1 MTFRRVLFTWL
12 GAGVCSA
19 LFITAAGAETLPLA
33 QVPPA
38 VQKGL
43 QAQLANGTL
52 GEIDREDEDG
62 ETTYTV
68 EITKAGQARDYTL
81 SESGALLRMEV
92 FLRELPPIVQSSIQN
107 LVGQGQV
114 GSIDKALDDEAVRYD
129 VDYTTKAG
137 VNRSFSVLENGKLES
152 TQIDLTEAPPAV
164 QAAITKEAGNG
175 QISEVVK
182 SFEDNAVYYDV
193 TVNRDGKDRDF
204 TVAEGGKLESRQV
217 FLNELPPPAQTS
229 VQRTIGAGKLLRI
242 DQVFDKK
249 KGVFPFEVE
258 SLVDGKP
265 YDFSI
270 GPKGAFLGIDQ

>member
-12 GAGVCSA
+12 GAGVCSV
-19 LFITAAGAETLPLA
+19 LFVPAAGAEIQPLA

-38 VQKGL
+38 VQKGI

-92 FLRELPPIVQSSIQN
+92 FLRELPPVVQSSIQSY
-107 LVGQGQV
+107 VGQGKV
-114 GSIDKALDDEAVRYD
+114 ASIDKALDDEAVRYD
-129 VDYTTKAG
+129 VEWTTKDGA
-137 VNRSFSVLENGKLES
+137 NRSFSLLENGKLES
-152 TQIDLTEAPPAV
+152 TQIDFSEAPPAV
-164 QAAITKEAGNG
+164 QATITKEAGNG
-175 QISEVVK
+175 QVSEVVK
-182 SFEDNAVYYDV
+182 SFEDNAVFYDV
-193 TVNRDGKDRDF
+193 TVNRDSKDRDF

-249 KGVFPFEVE
+249 KGVFPFEIE